1 MFEKEIK
8 FISAFSLGKIKK
20 LGSVI
25 TFENLSDAEIH
36 PAIITYISAE
46 LDYMI
51 HRDREKLL
59 NDSIFDYSGKEVTEH
74 FKIITEQVKKNKKIS
89 SDDISKLVMQA
100 VSFNANYVVRPK
112 WSLTKFIYNDQNF
125 IAVEEL
131 NLMLN
136 YLYYYDYI
144 KNVLSAYISKRK
156 VVQLTL
162 TEFDLILNKIDREL
176 FKSNAGEL
184 VNNALHS
191 MADFFNIGD
200 VDKNRLSLT
209 SVEVLLREKN
219 LMDHLLKLR
228 RTVPGVTKKKYEIS
242 DIKKILYAT
251 KPLKPGSIQG
261 YDPGEMEIFEES
273 KIEPTVE
280 KPIEDFDLVD
290 SEIIKEEEIL
300 SSAEED
306 EEISLDEIIHEPDNI
321 LSPEPEHIIDQ
332 EEDLLPNEQ
341 EFQEEF
347 NVENLSESEPV
358 IDEVED
364 LLPIEQEFR
373 EEFNEE
379 NLNES
384 EPEIVKQPLEKEE
397 ENKSEED
404 EFTEFENEFDKLF
417 NEGVSYDNPVEENP
431 ATDTLINEDNSER
444 ESVPKSSD
452 SESDDIL
459 TFYENELAGMED
471 NNEDLVIVTEEEL
484 NKPEEEVKNNAT
496 QSIEQNFDIDEEL
509 EQLDDMESSGKQE
522 DVLSDDDFDLSIF
535 DEAEKDEDVVNN
547 FEHQDKKIDSDI
559 PVEDKIEIES
569 KPEIPVEK
577 EIINEMLEDYFRDEK
592 KDENKKSK
600 EDTFKLADDKL
611 NIEDEEIYS
620 GTKLDSSIFGD
631 STMDEHI
638 SSVISEIDNLLKEEP
653 PVVKEEEK
661 IEPPKETPRKEEK
674 TEDNDIH
681 DVNIDLDGDFE
692 NDLFAEEIKSEKKS
706 HVPKDEK
713 PLSKSKPS
721 SVPKAQAPNR
731 GKDFFSYLT
740 KKEMKKIVS
749 LVFGGDDGDF
759 VTTIERISEC
769 SAYKEA
775 TEILKGVFFSYRVSP
790 YSKEAVLLTNAVS
803 NYFRQT

>member
-8 FISAFSLGKIKK
+8 FISAYSLSKIKK
-20 LGSVI
+20 LGSVV
-25 TFENLSDAEIH
+25 TFEKLSDTELH

-51 HRDREKLL
+51 HKDREKML

-112 WSLTKFIYNDQNF
+112 WSLTKFIFNDQNF
-125 IAVEEL
+125 IAVKEL

-144 KNVLSAYISKRK
+144 KNVLFSYISKRK
-156 VVQLTL
+156 VVQLTI

-191 MADFFNIGD
+191 MADFFNLGD
-200 VDKNRLSLT
+200 VDKNRLALN
-209 SVEVLLREKN
+209 SVEILLREKN
-219 LMDHLLKLR
+219 LMDYLLKLR
-228 RTVPGVTKKKYEIS
+228 RTVSGVTKKKYEIS

-261 YDPGEMEIFEES
+261 YDPAEMEKVKES
-273 KIEPTVE
+273 KIEPTIE
-280 KPIEDFDLVD
+280 KPIEDYDLDD

-300 SSAEED
+300 SSAGED
-306 EEISLDEIIHEPDNI
+306 EEISLDEIKREPDNI
-321 LSPEPEHIIDQ
+321 LPPNPVIDNV
-332 EEDLLPNEQ
+332 EDLLPNEP

-347 NVENLSESEPV
+347 NAENLSETEPV

-364 LLPIEQEFR
+364 LLPIE
-373 EEFNEE
+373 EEFQEEFKKE
-379 NLNES
+379 NLLEP
-384 EPEIVKQPLEKEE
+384 EPEIVEPLEKAE

-404 EFTEFENEFDKLF
+404 KFAEFENEFDKLF
-417 NEGVSYDNPVEENP
+417 GEGIGYNEPDEEKP
-431 ATDTLINEDNSER
+431 SSDLQTSEDNSER

-452 SESDDIL
+452 TESDEIL
-459 TFYENELAGMED
+459 TFYENELASMED
-471 NNEDLVIVTEEEL
+471 NDEDLVIVTEEEL
-484 NKPEEEVKNNAT
+484 KKPEEEIKNNAT
-496 QSIEQNFDIDEEL
+496 QLTEQNFDIDKEL
-509 EQLDDMESSGKQE
+509 EQLGDKESSSRQE
-522 DVLSDDDFDLSIF
+522 EILSDDDFDLSIF
-535 DEAEKDEDVVNN
+535 DEAEPDEDIVNN
-547 FEHQDKKIDSDI
+547 VEHQEEKIDSEI
-559 PVEDKIEIES
+559 PVEDNIEVKS
-569 KPEIPVEK
+569 NPEIPVEK

-592 KDENKKSK
+592 KDETKKSK
-600 EDTFKLADDKL
+600 EDTFKLADDEL
-611 NIEDEEIYS
+611 NVEDEEIYS

-631 STMDEHI
+631 SSMDEHI
-638 SSVISEIDNLLKEEP
+638 SSVISEIDDLLKEEP
-653 PVVKEEEK
+653 PAVEEEKK
-661 IEPPKETPRKEEK
+661 IEPPTEIQKKNEK
-674 TEDNDIH
+674 IENDDIKK
-681 DVNIDLDGDFE
+681 DVNNDLDDDFE
-692 NDLFAEEIKSEKKS
+692 NDLFAEELKSGKKS
-706 HVPKDEK
+706 QVPKDGK
-713 PLSKSKPS
+713 PLIKSKSS
-721 SVPKAQAPNR
+721 SIPRIEAPKR

-775 TEILKGVFFSYRVSP
+775 TEILKGVFFSYKVSP

-803 NYFRQT
+803 NFFRQT